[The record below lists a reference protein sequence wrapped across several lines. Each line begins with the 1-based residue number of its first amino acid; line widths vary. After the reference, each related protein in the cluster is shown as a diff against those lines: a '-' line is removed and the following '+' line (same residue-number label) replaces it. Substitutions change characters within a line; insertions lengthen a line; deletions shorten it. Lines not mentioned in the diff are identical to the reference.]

1 APMSGRRLRAR
12 PPGLSRAGHPPNPR
26 GGALAYPWEV
36 DERRSAGDTSP
47 EVTASRAFSAPGGA
61 RGAAILIGAACVVM
75 ASAGTARSAPPVFAP
90 ALSFPAGD
98 GPRGIAL
105 GDVNRDGHL
114 DVVVADYGPDMDPG
128 RSVALLLG
136 NGDGTLQPPVMLPV
150 DQGPFAVAL
159 GDF

>member
-1 APMSGRRLRAR
+1 
-12 PPGLSRAGHPPNPR
+12 
-26 GGALAYPWEV
+26 
-36 DERRSAGDTSP
+36 
-47 EVTASRAFSAPGGA
+47 
-61 RGAAILIGAACVVM
+61 M
-75 ASAGTARSAPPVFAP
+75 ASAGTARSAPPVFAQ
-90 ALSFPAGD
+90 ALTFPAGD

-159 GDF
+159 GDFDGNGHDDILWQNDDGTVAIWDNAQPGHVIANAGSVPSSWHVA